1 MLASGERSMPG
12 ADIVGT
18 ASPCEASH
26 CLAKGCCEPRCVGLY
41 KALLSLTSCLHKL
54 LLSLAQEVAAQC

>member
-1 MLASGERSMPG
+1 MLASGECSMPA

-26 CLAKGCCEPRCVGLY
+26 CLAKGCCGPCCIGLY
-41 KALLSLTSCLHKL
+41 EALLSLTSCLHKL
-54 LLSLAQEVAAQC
+54 LL